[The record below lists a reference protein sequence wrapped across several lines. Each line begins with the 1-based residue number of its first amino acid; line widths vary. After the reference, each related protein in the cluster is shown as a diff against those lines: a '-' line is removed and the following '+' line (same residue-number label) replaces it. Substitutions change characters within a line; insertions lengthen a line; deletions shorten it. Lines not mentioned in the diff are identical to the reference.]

1 MAGDSEVTR
10 GQVNAAKAALGA
22 DGLTRSIHIYPRMVV
37 FERAMTRDGRAL
49 FHNGELLT
57 ESETVPIRETDT
69 EE

>member
-1 MAGDSEVTR
+1 MVDSRVTR
-10 GQVNAAKAALGA
+10 GQVDAAKAALGE
-22 DGLTRSIHIYPRMVV
+22 DGLTRSITILPRIVIV
-37 FERAMTRDGRAL
+37 ERAMTRNGRAL